1 MSPAERERSLSESLV
16 QISNQARDGYAGCAI
31 RLSGKYVV
39 TCTHVLQAVISD
51 DEEIVRGMI
60 FSSYLPWYSG
70 ENKKPKLKL
79 LDFFPVREGE
89 VGPTDLEDLALLEIE
104 GEDEGNYQGSIKA
117 PKVFEEIGHYFFVK
131 STVGLDASEA
141 ECASVSSKKG
151 WLTLKF
157 KDKEQIVEQGD
168 SGSAVWNES
177 LNVITAMLVARKKR
191 KGLCYA
197 VPMYKVMKA
206 FSGYLDPKPTLGIDF
221 VAQDLGYLSDIKQDI
236 VFDLQQSN
244 VFREQIRH
252 WCDLDG
258 LNEDGMT
265 NYLISQCES
274 DDFVGLISS
283 LRSAF
288 DRASLQLDI
297 DDIREQKRLMQAAR
311 GIVSKLVIFT
321 IKQEAVLRIKKLD
334 RQKARLLPK
343 MAGSVA
349 AGVAAR
355 TLGTRIEY
363 MKHKKG
369 CFEGDSYLSLESGFS
384 DKEKQ
389 GGSNTATLL
398 LKKLGEKLVPH
409 VKCDLTNEVEKTDFI
424 NRINAKIQRAR
435 NNKDPKFQ
443 RKYFFILPL
452 NSEKLSENHRSI
464 IDQLSEMVRD
474 VTFFYITS
482 KYAHDILTVDDY
494 EIDEALIEYFS
505 TLNEFSEQ

>member
-1 MSPAERERSLSESLV
+1 MSNADSSSSLSKSLV
-16 QISNQARDGYAGCAI
+16 RIRYQNSNDFAGCGM
-31 RLSGKYVV
+31 LLNKQFVV
-39 TCTHVLQAVISD
+39 TCCHVLRAAIGD
-51 DEEIVRGMI
+51 DEPQLGSV
-60 FSSYLPWYSG
+60 FSSFLPGHPSNSR
-70 ENKKPKLKL
+70 EPKLRLVQCYSEKKG
-79 LDFFPVREGE
+79 DIGSA
-89 VGPTDLEDLALLEIE
+89 DIEDLALLEIE
-104 GEDEGNYQGSIKA
+104 GEVEVEDLIIAIPNPHDETMNS
-117 PKVFEEIGHYFFVK
+117 FTVK
-131 STVGLDASEA
+131 SSVGSDV
-141 ECASVSSKKG
+141 SVSICKGVSNEG
-151 WLTLKF
+151 WLIIQL
-157 KDKEQIVEQGD
+157 DNKEQIIEKGD
-168 SGSAVWNES
+168 SGSAVWNDS
-177 LNVITAMLVARKKR
+177 LNSITAMMVARKKD

-197 VPMYKVMKA
+197 IPMYKVMQA

-452 NSEKLSENHRSI
+452 NSEKLSENHKSI